1 MYPSLKSAN
10 AFTNGSPA
18 NACVHFDAHI
28 FAEGSDYVFD
38 LFGKFTIGSKDEGL
52 ALSEIGVDRGKGA
65 NGKSAG
71 LSLLFEGESMT
82 KLVERFLFWDENKQ
96 TLTSS
101 RKGALQIANSHR
113 AHKSTH
119 CTRLSLCNQI
129 ATHHDRL
136 NRPLLNCTGFFKP
149 I

>member
-71 LSLLFEGESMT
+71 LS
-82 KLVERFLFWDENKQ
+82 
-96 TLTSS
+96 
-101 RKGALQIANSHR
+101 
-113 AHKSTH
+113 